1 MTTEWQ
7 VVTMFAMT
15 LIAALEFAALLGL
28 WIQVGM
34 LRNRC
39 ENLAAANM
47 RFLKEKLSGDFPA
60 KPLLEEFGE
69 RAVNLDREFQL
80 GREEEKTERGTEDD
94 KAHRDT

>member
-7 VVTMFAMT
+7 VVTMCAMT

-28 WIQVGM
+28 WLHGM
-34 LRNRC
+34 LRKRC
-39 ENLAAANM
+39 ENLAAANA
-47 RFLKEKLSGDFPA
+47 RFLKDKLSGDFPA

-80 GREEEKTERGTEDD
+80 GLAAKKSGKGNGR
-94 KAHRDT
+94 